1 MLCPELGGHI
11 CSHSLNRGDCF
22 TLSAFVKQGMLDA
35 LCFKAFFK
43 EMTVQCYFH
52 VIIISARLPEIQG
65 WPKVGS
71 GNTGNEEINEE
82 MRGMQLAGIPV
93 IPVIIIGVMRISYNE
108 RAVSQ
113 RVDFGTICSK
123 LCLCK

>member
-1 MLCPELGGHI
+1 M
-11 CSHSLNRGDCF
+11 
-22 TLSAFVKQGMLDA
+22 
-35 LCFKAFFK
+35 
-43 EMTVQCYFH
+43 
-52 VIIISARLPEIQG
+52 IIISARLPEIQG

-108 RAVSQ
+108 RAVSEGRFRHHLFQ
-113 RVDFGTICSK
+113 AVFVQMSYPSRYMYSGGKRVHTAVKNADT
-123 LCLCK
+123 